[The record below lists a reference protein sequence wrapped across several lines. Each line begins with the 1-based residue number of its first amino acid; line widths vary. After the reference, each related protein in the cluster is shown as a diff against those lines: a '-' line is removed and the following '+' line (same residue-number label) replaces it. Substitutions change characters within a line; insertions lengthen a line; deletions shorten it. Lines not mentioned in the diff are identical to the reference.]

1 MDISY
6 YWKNKKGRAE
16 LAAIHTAEMEKD
28 FHTEIQEA
36 VKNSTIYSEDSE
48 FISTNIIA
56 PEHAMAAGL
65 VAEDSVAAIMNSA
78 QGKTA
83 VLNFASYKEPGG
95 GFMAGSRAQ
104 EESLCHESFLYNVL
118 RQFQYYY
125 DWNNQ
130 HKNLGL
136 YLNRAIYTPN
146 VRFKRDGQVEYC
158 DVITCAAPN
167 YSVGKKYGNVDPA
180 TNSKYLD
187 SRIKFVLSIAAE
199 QGVDTLILG
208 AFGCGV
214 FSQDATE
221 VMEIFKKYLSTE
233 FKCFDKVIFAIPN
246 DVHSENYT
254 KAYNVLIGEKED

>member
-16 LAAIHTAEMEKD
+16 LAGIHTKEMEKD

-48 FISTNIIA
+48 FVSTNITA
-56 PEHAMAAGL
+56 PERAMAAGL
-65 VAEDSVAAIMNSA
+65 VAEDSVAAIMDSA
-78 QGKTA
+78 HGKTA

-146 VRFKRDGQVEYC
+146 VRFERDGQVEYC

-167 YSVGKKYGNVDPA
+167 YSVGKKYGNVDSA

-187 SRIKFVLSIAAE
+187 SRIKFVLNIAAG

-233 FKCFDKVIFAIPN
+233 FKCFDKVIFSIPN

>member
-16 LAAIHTAEMEKD
+16 LADLHTKEMEKQFSD
-28 FHTEIQEA
+28 EIKIAIQ
-36 VKNSTIYSEDSE
+36 NSVIYSGDSE
-48 FISTNIIA
+48 FTPIETTSSDHNMTAII
-56 PEHAMAAGL
+56 
-65 VAEDSVAAIMNSA
+65 VAQDSVGATMNYS

-146 VRFKRDGQVEYC
+146 VRFERDGQVEYC

-167 YSVGKKYGNVDPA
+167 YSVGKKYGNVDSA

-199 QGVDTLILG
+199 QGVDTIILG

-233 FKCFDKVIFAIPN
+233 FKCFDKVIFAIPS

>member
-16 LAAIHTAEMEKD
+16 LAGIHTKEMEKQFPD
-28 FHTEIQEA
+28 EIKTAIQ
-36 VKNSTIYSEDSE
+36 NSVIYSVDSE
-48 FISTNIIA
+48 FTPIEAAA
-56 PEHAMAAGL
+56 PEQNMTAMI
-65 VAEDSVAAIMNSA
+65 VAEDSVEAIMNYS

-83 VLNFASYKEPGG
+83 ILNFASYKEPGG

-118 RQFQYYY
+118 CKFQYYY
-125 DWNNQ
+125 DWNNEN
-130 HKNLGL
+130 KNLGL

-146 VRFKRDGQVEYC
+146 VRFEREEKVEYC

-167 YSVGKKYGNVDPA
+167 YSVGKKYGTVSSE
-180 TNSKYLD
+180 TNAKWLD
-187 SRIKFVLSIAAE
+187 SRIKFVLDIAAE
-199 QGVDTLILG
+199 QEVDTLILG

-214 FSQDATE
+214 FGQDATE
-221 VMEIFKKYLSTE
+221 VISIFKKYLSTTH
-233 FKCFDKVIFAIPN
+233 KCFDKVIFAIPQ

-254 KAYNVLIGEKED
+254 KAYKVLIENDK

>member
-16 LAAIHTAEMEKD
+16 LAAIHTKEMEKQFSD
-28 FHTEIQEA
+28 EIKTAIQ
-36 VKNSTIYSEDSE
+36 NSVIYSVDSE
-48 FISTNIIA
+48 FTPIEIA
-56 PEHAMAAGL
+56 SSENNMTAMI
-65 VAEDSVAAIMNSA
+65 VAEDSVEAIMNYS

-136 YLNRAIYTPN
+136 YLNRAIYAPN
-146 VRFKRDGQVEYC
+146 VRFERNGQVEYC

-167 YSVGKKYGNVDPA
+167 YSVGKKYGNVDSA

-187 SRIKFVLSIAAE
+187 SRIKFVLNIAAE
-199 QGVDTLILG
+199 QGVDTIILG

-214 FSQDATE
+214 FSQNATE